1 MRRMIHGQDIFR
13 FLRIYE
19 VILISKS
26 LDGILN
32 VSKSLVTPLQT
43 PQKSSAS
50 VQEPILKVKENP
62 PDFTLQYQSDWNQS
76 EVRTIEAYLSGIYP
90 KNPDHWEIKICPIC
104 KEWDSN
110 LACNCN
116 QERELGF
123 YLSLHLKSKPNSP
136 YAITAFV
143 CGPEGNEIME
153 KTEFSTILNER
164 HKLTLIKVIPV
175 DKTGLGFTFLVL
187 KIQ

>member
-1 MRRMIHGQDIFR
+1 MIRGQDIFR
-13 FLRIYE
+13 FSRIYE
-19 VILISKS
+19 VLSISKS
-26 LDGILN
+26 LDDILN
-32 VSKSLVTPLQT
+32 VSESMVTPLPT
-43 PQKSSAS
+43 PKKSSAS
-50 VQEPILKVKENP
+50 IQEPILEVKENP
-62 PDFTLQYQSDWNQS
+62 LDFTLKYQSDWNQS
-76 EVRTIEAYLSGIYP
+76 EVRTIEAYISGIYP
-90 KNPDHWEIKICPIC
+90 KNPDHWKIKICPIC

-116 QERELGF
+116 QVRELGF

-143 CGPEGNEIME
+143 CGPEGNEIMDQADI
-153 KTEFSTILNER
+153 SGILNDQIR

-187 KIQ
+187 KIS